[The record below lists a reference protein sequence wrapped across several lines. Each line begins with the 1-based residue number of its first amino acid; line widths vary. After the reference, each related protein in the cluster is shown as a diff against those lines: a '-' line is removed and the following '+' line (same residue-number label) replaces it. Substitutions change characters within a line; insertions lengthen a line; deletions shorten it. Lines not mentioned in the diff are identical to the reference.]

1 MTGTLAPTIAL
12 TAIAVGSV
20 AAAVSLRSAT
30 WPRRSPGAAILL
42 WQALGLGWGLAA
54 VGALVEPAV
63 VAYRS
68 GPDGSFLSVVR
79 QLAGGRI
86 AAARGTMPEVPGLL
100 RILSVAAGAALLAL
114 LCSVLIVALVA
125 VLTARRRQRALLAL
139 LAHGDPRLPGT
150 LVVDHPTAAA
160 YCVPGLRSKI
170 VVSAG
175 ALSLL
180 DRAELAAVL
189 AHERAHLRERHDLV
203 LIPFTALLRAFP
215 RSQVATTSHRAVSLL
230 VEMLADDRALRH
242 RPARELATALLRFGV
257 AGAGPAP
264 SGALAV
270 TGAPAASHD
279 GGQHHSHQ
287 VAVAS
292 PDSRGCGQAPH
303 DGAAPEAAGDATE
316 DVAAIA
322 AKSVQRC
329 EVAARVSRLLEPPP
343 GLSAA
348 AMAAVLTSAAVL
360 VVAPV
365 ALILL
370 PT

>member
-1 MTGTLAPTIAL
+1 MTGALAPTAL
-12 TAIAVGSV
+12 LAAIAVGSV
-20 AAAVSLRSAT
+20 AAAVSLRSAA
-30 WPRRSPGAAILL
+30 WPRRSPAAAILL

-54 VGALVEPAV
+54 VGALVEPAI

-68 GPDGSFLSVVR
+68 GAADSPLLIARRLV
-79 QLAGGRI
+79 AGRI
-86 AAARGTMPEVPGLL
+86 TAGRGVVPEVPGVLW
-100 RILSVAAGAALLAL
+100 IASFAAGAALLVT
-114 LCSVLIVALVA
+114 LCAVLIVALVA
-125 VLTARRRQRALLAL
+125 VLSARRRQRELLAL

-215 RSQVATTSHRAVSLL
+215 RSQVATASHRAVSLL
-230 VEMLADDRALRH
+230 VEMLADDRARRQ

-270 TGAPAASHD
+270 SGP
-279 GGQHHSHQ
+279 Q
-287 VAVAS
+287 AS
-292 PDSRGCGQAPH
+292 PQHTATASPGPAN
-303 DGAAPEAAGDATE
+303 AGHALHATGGEPAETE
-316 DVAAIA
+316 DVVASAAR
-322 AKSVQRC
+322 SVSRC
-329 EVAARVSRLLEPPP
+329 DVSARVSRLLEPAPR
-343 GLSAA
+343 LSMA
-348 AMAAVLTSAAVL
+348 AMAAVLASAAVL

-365 ALILL
+365 ALVLL

>member
-1 MTGTLAPTIAL
+1 MTGALAPTAL
-12 TAIAVGSV
+12 LAAIAVGSV
-20 AAAVSLRSAT
+20 AAAVSLRSAA
-30 WPRRSPGAAILL
+30 WPRRSPAAAIVL
-42 WQALGLGWGLAA
+42 WQAIGLGWGLAA
-54 VGALVEPAV
+54 VGALIEPAV

-68 GPDGSFLSVVR
+68 GADGSLLSIAR
-79 QLAGGRI
+79 RLMAGRLTAGRHAVPALPGVLRI
-86 AAARGTMPEVPGLL
+86 A
-100 RILSVAAGAALLAL
+100 SFAAGAALLVT
-114 LCSVLIVALVA
+114 LCSVLVMALVA
-125 VLTARRRQRALLAL
+125 VLAARRRQRALLAL
-139 LAHGDPRLPGT
+139 LAHGDPRIPGT

-215 RSQVATTSHRAVSLL
+215 RSQVATASHRAVSLL
-230 VEMLADDRALRH
+230 VEMLADDRARRQ

-270 TGAPAASHD
+270 SGATPSPHQTAAASPEPTGA
-279 GGQHHSHQ
+279 
-287 VAVAS
+287 
-292 PDSRGCGQAPH
+292 GQAPH
-303 DGAAPEAAGDATE
+303 ANGGEPDATE
-316 DVAAIA
+316 DVAASA
-322 AKSVQRC
+322 ARSVQRC
-329 EVAARVSRLLEPPP
+329 DVGARVSRLLEPAP
-343 GLSAA
+343 GLSTA
-348 AMAAVLTSAAVL
+348 AMAAVLASAAVL

>member
-1 MTGTLAPTIAL
+1 MTGALAPTVLLA
-12 TAIAVGSV
+12 AIAVASV
-20 AAAVSLRSAT
+20 AAAVSLRSAA
-30 WPRRSPGAAILL
+30 WPRRSPAAAILL
-42 WQALGLGWGLAA
+42 WQALGLAWGLAA
-54 VGALVEPAV
+54 VGALVEPAI

-68 GPDGSFLSVVR
+68 GGSVL
-79 QLAGGRI
+79 
-86 AAARGTMPEVPGLL
+86 AAARRIITDGRLLPGRDALPAVL
-100 RILSVAAGAALLAL
+100 RMVSFAAGTALLVL
-114 LCSVLIVALVA
+114 LCSVLIMALVA
-125 VLTARRRQRALLAL
+125 VLCARRRQRALLAL
-139 LAHGDPRLPGT
+139 LAHGDPRIPGT

-215 RSQVATTSHRAVSLL
+215 RSRVAATAHRAVSLL
-230 VEMLADDRALRH
+230 VEMLADDRARRH

-270 TGAPAASHD
+270 TG
-279 GGQHHSHQ
+279 
-287 VAVAS
+287 
-292 PDSRGCGQAPH
+292 
-303 DGAAPEAAGDATE
+303 GAE

-322 AKSVQRC
+322 ARSAVRC
-329 EVAARVSRLLEPPP
+329 DVAARVSRLLEPAPRLP
-343 GLSAA
+343 RP
-348 AMAAVLTSAAVL
+348 AMAAVFASAAIL
-360 VVAPV
+360 VIAPV
-365 ALILL
+365 ALVLL
-370 PT
+370 SL